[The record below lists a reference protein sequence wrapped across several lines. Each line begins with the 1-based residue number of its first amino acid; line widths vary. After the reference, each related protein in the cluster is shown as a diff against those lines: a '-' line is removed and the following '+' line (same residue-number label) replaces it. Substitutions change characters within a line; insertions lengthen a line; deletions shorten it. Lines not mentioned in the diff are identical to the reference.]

1 MESMDQAEQFRER
14 REHYSRMTEGEL
26 NRVAAD
32 IADLTPIAEEALKA
46 EFAARGLKME
56 PPAPPPLP
64 HELVVPASID
74 PVDDLVSVRTL
85 HSESE
90 AQEAKAILDSS
101 FIASCL
107 GPENIVDL
115 ENFHGSYEGGVEI
128 KVFLSDS
135 GRARAA
141 LASYAP
147 QKEEDVPDDDEQ
159 YAVLCPKCHSRE
171 VVFEGQDIEAGA
183 TAAEAKL
190 NWTCDD
196 CGHKWQDEGIAEK
209 L

>member
-1 MESMDQAEQFRER
+1 MDQEEQFRER
-14 REHYSRMTEGEL
+14 RKHYSRMTEGEL

-56 PPAPPPLP
+56 PPDPPPLP

-74 PVDDLVSVRTL
+74 PEDDLVPVRTL

-90 AQEAKAILDSS
+90 AQEAKAILDGN

-128 KVFLSDS
+128 KVFSSDS
-135 GRARAA
+135 GQAREA

-147 QKEEDVPDDDEQ
+147 QKEEEDPDEDAE
-159 YAVLCPKCHSRE
+159 YAVRCPKCHSQE
-171 VVFEGQDIEAGA
+171 VVFEGQDITAGA

-196 CGHKWQDEGIAEK
+196 CGYKWQDEGVAEK

>member
-64 HELVVPASID
+64 HELVAPASID
-74 PVDDLVSVRTL
+74 SEDDLVSVRTL

-107 GPENIVDL
+107 GLENIVDL

-159 YAVLCPKCHSRE
+159 YAVLCPKCHSQE
-171 VVFEGQDIEAGA
+171 VVFEGKDIEAGA
-183 TAAEAKL
+183 TATEAKL